1 MKQLTILSGLP
12 ASGKS
17 TYAKKLVNKNPETT
31 IIVCRDKIR
40 EALGKY
46 WVPSR
51 EKLVT
56 DIEHRMIRTGL
67 ELDYHVVVD
76 ATNLNKKYLESIEKI
91 GKSFAISDGIITN
104 YKRFDTPL
112 WLCVF
117 RDFKRGLFGGR
128 RVGYKVIKSFYDRYY
143 KNTKS

>member
-17 TYAKKLVNKNPETT
+17 TYAKKLVNENPENTV
-31 IIVCRDKIR
+31 IVNRDSIR
-40 EALGKY
+40 DGFGKY

-51 EKLVT
+51 EGLIT
-56 DIEHRMIRTGL
+56 DIEHYMIRTGL
-67 ELDYHVVVD
+67 ELDYHVIVD
-76 ATNLNKKYLESIEKI
+76 ATNLNPKYVQAIEKI
-91 GKSFAISDGIITN
+91 GKSFTIDGGITIN
-104 YKRFDTPL
+104 YKKFNTPL

-128 RVGYKVIKSFYDRYY
+128 RVGYKVIKNFYDRYY
-143 KNTKS
+143 KNTRA

>member
-1 MKQLTILSGLP
+1 MQKLTILQGLP

-17 TYAKKLVNKNPETT
+17 TYAKKLAYKNPENT
-31 IIVCRDKIR
+31 IIVNRDSIR
-40 EALGKY
+40 EGLGKY

-56 DIEHRMIRTGL
+56 DIEHYMIKTGL
-67 ELDYHVVVD
+67 ELDYHVIVD
-76 ATNLNKKYLESIEKI
+76 ATNLNKKYLENIEKI
-91 GKSFAISDGIITN
+91 GKSFAVSNGITTI

-128 RVGYKVIKSFYDRYY
+128 KVGYKVIKSFYDRYY
-143 KNTKS
+143 KNTRA

>member
-17 TYAKKLVNKNPETT
+17 AYAKKLVNENPETA
-31 IIVCRDKIR
+31 IIVSRDAIR
-40 EALGKY
+40 EGLGKY

-51 EKLVT
+51 EKLIT
-56 DIEHRMIRTGL
+56 DIEHHMIRTGL
-67 ELDYHVVVD
+67 ELDYRVIVD
-76 ATNLNKKYLESIEKI
+76 ATNLNKKYVESIEKI
-91 GKSFAISDGIITN
+91 GYSFAISGGITIN

-112 WLCVF
+112 WKCVW

-143 KNTKS
+143 KNTRA